1 MDVFQGQ
8 HLGQR
13 VIAQVTGGEKDK
25 TLHQS
30 YTRRER
36 VQVTG
41 NEREHF
47 TRWMDGQT
55 ERERETLTDRQ
66 RQYILYRD
74 API

>member
-1 MDVFQGQ
+1 MDVAQGQ

-13 VIAQVTGGEKDK
+13 VIAQVTGDEKDN

-55 ERERETLTDRQ
+55 ERERERH
-66 RQYILYRD
+66 
-74 API
+74 